1 MNTAIA
7 ISNPTL
13 DYGFQSNETLLL
25 QNISCLVKEFNKS
38 LDLYYLKSFIA
49 WRNSET
55 GKSDYFSFFR
65 YSPKKQKLNFYI
77 KSPTQASPFEGWED
91 DDVSETIKWTQ
102 SYKAFRI
109 AFTTDEIQSGN
120 INPAHLNFI
129 QNHLRDAYENRTCG
143 KGKGRSYIYG

>member
-1 MNTAIA
+1 MNTSVAIPN
-7 ISNPTL
+7 SNHN
-13 DYGFQSNETLLL
+13 YEFQNNESLLL
-25 QNISCLVKEFNKS
+25 ENISCLVKAFNES

-49 WRNSET
+49 WRNTAT

-77 KSPTQASPFEGWED
+77 KSPTQSHAFGDD
-91 DDVSETIKWTQ
+91 DDVSETIKWTN

-109 AFTTDEIQSGN
+109 TFTPDEIQSGN
-120 INPAHLNFI
+120 IQPAHLNFI
-129 QNHLRDAYENRTCG
+129 QNHLKDAYENRTCG